1 MALLIYFV
9 ATFAR
14 ITAKKKP
21 NEAGTLKGV
30 SGSPSQHAHPKYH
43 LNHF

>member
-9 ATFAR
+9 ATFVR

-21 NEAGTLKGV
+21 NESSTLKGV
-30 SGSPSQHAHPKYH
+30 SGSPSKRAHPKYH